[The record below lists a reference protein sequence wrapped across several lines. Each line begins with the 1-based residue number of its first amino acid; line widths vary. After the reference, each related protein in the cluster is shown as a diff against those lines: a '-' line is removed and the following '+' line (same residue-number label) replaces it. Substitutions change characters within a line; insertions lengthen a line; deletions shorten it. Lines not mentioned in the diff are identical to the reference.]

1 MPGSVWLSN
10 LCFVAFFADPAKHLK
25 LKGYTELLLC
35 YRNIGDM
42 HAAWKV
48 LKRMKKQGVSPSVKT
63 YTGLVR
69 GYVWKRDMQKAE
81 DLVSHMKAMR
91 NKGKRPNRV
100 TYNILLGGYADETLR
115 LRQKLKRMQ
124 KKQDSL
130 GEQQTKDK
138 MQQAEQRMMGVL
150 QRMTA
155 NIKIG
160 ERVYQ
165 TLIDAC
171 GDDVE
176 KAEGWVAKMKEK
188 NIVLSP
194 WTLLEWGKVLA
205 RAGKT
210 EKEMEALL
218 DQV

>member
-1 MPGSVWLSN
+1 VLFFTDPGYRLKVW
-10 LCFVAFFADPAKHLK
+10 
-25 LKGYTELLLC
+25 GYTELLLS
-35 YRNIGDM
+35 YRNIGKMDD
-42 HAAWKV
+42 AEEV
-48 LKRMKKQGVSPSVKT
+48 LDRMQQQGVYPSVRT

-81 DLVSHMKAMR
+81 DLVSRMSALPDEK
-91 NKGKRPNRV
+91 KRPNHV
-100 TYNILLGGYADETLR
+100 TYNILLDGYADRTLR
-115 LRQKLKRMQ
+115 LRQKLKQMQ
-124 KKQDSL
+124 DGL
-130 GEQQTKDK
+130 GEQQTKDE
-138 MQQAEQRMMGVL
+138 MQHAEQRMMGVL